1 MGYCLRRDAWGLG
14 LGTEAARGLIG
25 FGFERLGLH
34 RIWATC
40 DTGNA
45 RSARVLERAGMV
57 LEGTMRD
64 DTWLRGHWRSSHLYS
79 ILDSEWDPG
88 ETRDPAG
95 CGEARRPAD
104 SGEAT
109 REEERR

>member
-1 MGYCLRRDAWGLG
+1 
-14 LGTEAARGLIG
+14 IG
-25 FGFERLGLH
+25 FGFEQLGLH

-45 RSARVLERAGMV
+45 QSARVLERAGMA

-79 ILDSEWDPG
+79 ILESEWSPG
-88 ETRDPAG
+88 ERRDPAG
-95 CGEARRPAD
+95 
-104 SGEAT
+104 SGEAHGPAGSGRAR